1 MAIFRRFYSRQG
13 LWSLFL
19 VTALPLHIWTF
30 FLAFRD
36 FDWVTERTNSW
47 DAVGV
52 VAYGLTFTLVECSI
66 VFIVAA
72 LLGLLV
78 SPKWSEKKRIAVM
91 GVLAIVLALWSM
103 FNQIYFLRET
113 KLPAQFVGFYAAT
126 GRPLLALYATALIFA
141 SLSAALPAYGILRS
155 DKVEK
160 AVTEGFER
168 LSVLMI
174 LYLVFDAAALVI
186 LVIRNI

>member
-1 MAIFRRFYSRQG
+1 LAIFRKFYSRQG

-19 VTALPLHIWTF
+19 ITALPLHIWTF
-30 FLAFRD
+30 ILAFRD

-52 VAYGLTFTLVECSI
+52 VAYGLIFTLIESLI
-66 VFIVAA
+66 IFIVTV
-72 LLGLLV
+72 LLGFLV
-78 SPKWSEKKRIAVM
+78 SSKWSEKKRLALM
-91 GVLAIVLALWSM
+91 GVMVVVLSLWSM
-103 FNQIYFLRET
+103 FNQTYFLREMQ
-113 KLPAQFVGFYAAT
+113 PSAQFIGFYINT
-126 GRPLLALYATALIFA
+126 GRPLLFLYATAFILVV
-141 SLSAALPAYGILRS
+141 LSVALPTYGILTS

-168 LSVLMI
+168 LSTLMV

-186 LVIRNI
+186 LIIRNI